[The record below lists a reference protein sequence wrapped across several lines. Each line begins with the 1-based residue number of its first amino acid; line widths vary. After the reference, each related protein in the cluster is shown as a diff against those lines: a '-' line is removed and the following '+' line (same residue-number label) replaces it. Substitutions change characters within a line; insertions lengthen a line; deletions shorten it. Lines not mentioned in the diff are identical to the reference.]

1 MTDSSGGQFVPIH
14 GADDP
19 SGFGSREA
27 TATRVINP
35 STVAYDLISIRCLA
49 EMEDRVLEI
58 LRDATVACWIALYRS
73 VDGAYRR
80 RRVQGIG
87 EDALPDRLDPDATS
101 RLLDEGFDI
110 TVEECAQLDDR
121 FPGPIGCIRMQAEFD
136 LLPSFVI
143 VGRSA
148 GAGGPLQTDLQTIV
162 EVCAIALHN
171 AELVERLQAEVFID
185 YLTKCYNRRAFEEH
199 LAVEMVRARR
209 YERSLCLLLLDLDN
223 FKRVNDAQGHPQ
235 GDYVLRK
242 LGEMLRGAF
251 RTTDRVCRF
260 GGDEFAVVFPETAKE
275 DVVRLADRL
284 RRQIEDAFPD
294 EVVQTGVT
302 ASIGIA
308 CYPGDT
314 AREDDLI
321 RAADR
326 ALYRAKAEG
335 RNCVVGL

>member
-73 VDGAYRR
+73 VDGAYHR

-251 RTTDRVCRF
+251 WPTGCVGRSRMHSRTRSSRRALPRASALPAIRVTPHGRMTSF
-260 GGDEFAVVFPETAKE
+260 VPRTGLSTA
-275 DVVRLADRL
+275 L
-284 RRQIEDAFPD
+284 RRRGGTAWSDCERPR
-294 EVVQTGVT
+294 GVGNGT
-302 ASIGIA
+302 CASIK
-308 CYPGDT
+308 T
-314 AREDDLI
+314 RWWK
-321 RAADR
+321 R
-326 ALYRAKAEG
+326 
-335 RNCVVGL
+335 